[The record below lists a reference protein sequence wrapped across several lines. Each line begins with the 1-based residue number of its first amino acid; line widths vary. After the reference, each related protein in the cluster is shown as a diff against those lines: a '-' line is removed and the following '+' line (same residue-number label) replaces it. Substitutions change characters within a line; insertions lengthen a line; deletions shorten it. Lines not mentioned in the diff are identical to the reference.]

1 MGHQSV
7 VGAVAGFEE
16 ESHARH
22 EPEHGRF
29 VVRICEPDGDEE
41 AAGGEADEG
50 DPEFFEPEVGG
61 DVGVEEVG
69 DYAAEGSVGGR
80 CMLAG
85 CWCDEEL
92 WWLEFTWSR
101 R

>member
-41 AAGGEADEG
+41 AAGGKADEG

-69 DYAAEGSVGGR
+69 DYAAEGSVGGGV
-80 CMLAG
+80 C
-85 CWCDEEL
+85 
-92 WWLEFTWSR
+92 
-101 R
+101 